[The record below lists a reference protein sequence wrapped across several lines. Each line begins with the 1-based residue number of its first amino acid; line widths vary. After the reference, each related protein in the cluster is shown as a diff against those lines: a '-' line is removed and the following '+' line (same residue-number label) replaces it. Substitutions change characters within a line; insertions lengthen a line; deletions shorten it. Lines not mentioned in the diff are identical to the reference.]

1 MGTVTSGLA
10 EHTTELLAE
19 LDATRAR
26 TLALVAGVPTPE
38 LERVHSTL
46 MSPLVWDLAHIAA
59 FEDLWLVRR
68 GGEREML
75 RPGLAHVYDAFE
87 TPRAQRGDLPM
98 LDAAGA
104 RAYLADVRGHVA
116 GRAAAGDPPD
126 PRRLELVLRHE
137 QQHTETMLQT
147 IELAHFDPAWLP
159 PRAAPPVEPAPTRTD
174 WIEVPGGRAEIGAGP
189 DGFAYDNE
197 RGRHTVELAPFLI
210 GRRPVTNASF
220 LSFAEGGGYVR
231 REWWSDEGWAWK
243 EDWDI
248 THPREW
254 TGDGREWRAGEGYVA
269 IDPERPVSHVSWYEA
284 DAFARAHGARLPT
297 EQEWE
302 RAAQGSDPERANLD
316 GRALGTARATL
327 ASAAPSGALQLLG
340 DLWEWTASS
349 FEAYP
354 GFRPDPYPE
363 YSEVFFGGPY
373 RVLRGGSW
381 ATRRR
386 VATVTFRNWDLPG
399 RRQIFSGFRL
409 ARGL

>member
-1 MGTVTSGLA
+1 MDAVTSGLA
-10 EHTTELLAE
+10 EHPELLAE
-19 LDATRAR
+19 LTDTRTR
-26 TLALVAGVPTPE
+26 TLELVAGIPAAV
-38 LERVHSTL
+38 LEEVHSTL
-46 MSPLVWDLAHIAA
+46 MSPLVWDLGHIAA
-59 FEDLWLVRR
+59 FEDLWLVHRAT
-68 GGEREML
+68 GAPML
-75 RPGLAHVYDAFE
+75 RPQLAQVYDAFE
-87 TPRAQRGDLPM
+87 TPRADRGDLPF
-98 LDAAGA
+98 LDTAGA
-104 RAYLADVRGHVA
+104 RAYLDEVRAAVDE
-116 GRAAAGDPPD
+116 RSAAGDPP
-126 PRRLELVLRHE
+126 PRGLLELVLRHE

-147 IELAHFDPAWLP
+147 IELAHLDPALLP
-159 PRAAPPVEPAPTRTD
+159 PRDAPPVEPAPTRMD
-174 WIEVPGGRAEIGAGP
+174 WVEIEGGPATIGAGP

-197 RGRHTVELAPFLI
+197 RGRHTVELAPYAI
-210 GRRPVTNASF
+210 GRRPVTNATF

-254 TGDGREWRAGEGYVA
+254 TGDGREWRAGEGLVPL
-269 IDPERPVSHVSWYEA
+269 DPERPVSHVSWYEA

-302 RAAQGSDPERANLD
+302 HAAQGSVPELANLD
-316 GRALGTARATL
+316 QRALGTARSTL
-327 ASAAPSGALQLLG
+327 ASASPAGALSMLG
-340 DLWEWTASS
+340 DVWEWTSS
-349 FEAYP
+349 PLLGYP

-386 VATVTFRNWDLPG
+386 VATTTFRNWDLPE

-409 ARGL
+409 ARST